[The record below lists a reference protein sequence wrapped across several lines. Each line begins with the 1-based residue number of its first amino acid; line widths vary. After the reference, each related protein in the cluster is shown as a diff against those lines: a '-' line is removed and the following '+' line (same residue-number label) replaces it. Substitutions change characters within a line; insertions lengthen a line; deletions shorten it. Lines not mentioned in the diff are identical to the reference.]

1 MSNRFVLL
9 SLAVG
14 AVSCGGGTGQI
25 KLSLTDAPS
34 DLVNVSQVNIQFDE
48 IRVHDNA
55 SSSVPD
61 GGPNAAQD
69 GVDGPGWIVLC
80 TDTQTVDL
88 LQLTN
93 GRFTPLCTR
102 AAADGGTES
111 RPVDVPAGRISQ
123 LRLHLVSAQL
133 VFNDGTPPASLTVPS
148 GTTSGLKINVDRDV
162 PNGGILELKL
172 DFNAASSI
180 NKQPD
185 GTYRL
190 TPVLSVL
197 P

>member
-1 MSNRFVLL
+1 MQYRFVILT
-9 SLAVG
+9 LAVG
-14 AVSCGGGTGQI
+14 AVACGGSGQI
-25 KLSLTDAPS
+25 QLSLTDAPA
-34 DLVNVSQVNIQFDE
+34 DLVNVSQVNITLDE
-48 IRVHDNA
+48 IRVHDDA

-61 GGPNAAQD
+61 GGSDAARD
-69 GVDGPGWIVLC
+69 GVDGRGWIVLC

-88 LQLTN
+88 MKLTN

-102 AAADGGTES
+102 PAADGGFES
-111 RPVDVPAGRISQ
+111 RPIEVPAGRISQ

-148 GTTSGLKINVDRDV
+148 GPTSGLKINVDRDV

-180 NKQPD
+180 NKQGD
-185 GTYRL
+185 GTYKL
-190 TPVLSVL
+190 SPVLTVL

>member
-1 MSNRFVLL
+1 MSIRFALL
-9 SLAVG
+9 SLVAGAVG
-14 AVSCGGGTGQI
+14 CGGGSGQI
-25 KLSLTDAPS
+25 KLSLTDAPA
-34 DLVNVSQVNIQFDE
+34 DLVNVSQVNITLDE
-48 IRVHDNA
+48 IRVHDDA

-69 GVDGPGWIVLC
+69 GVNGPGWIVLC

-88 LQLTN
+88 MQLTN
-93 GRFTPLCTR
+93 GRFTPLCTQ
-102 AAADGGTES
+102 AAADGGMES
-111 RPVDVPAGRISQ
+111 RPIDVPAGRISQ

-148 GTTSGLKINVDRDV
+148 GSTSGLKINVDRDV
-162 PNGGILELKL
+162 PKGGVLDLKL

-180 NKQPD
+180 NKQGN
-185 GTYRL
+185 GTYTL

>member
-1 MSNRFVLL
+1 MSIRFVLL
-9 SLAVG
+9 SLATG
-14 AVSCGGGTGQI
+14 AVACGGGSGQI
-25 KLSLTDAPS
+25 RLSLTDAPA
-34 DLVNVSQVNIQFDE
+34 DLVNVSQVNLTIDE

-69 GVDGPGWIVLC
+69 GVNGPGWIVLC

-88 LQLTN
+88 MQLTN
-93 GRFTPLCTR
+93 GRFTPVCTQ
-102 AAADGGTES
+102 AAADGGMES
-111 RPVDVPAGRISQ
+111 RPITVPAGRISQ

-133 VFNDGTPPASLTVPS
+133 VFNDGTPPASLTIPS
-148 GTTSGLKINVDRDV
+148 GPTSGLKINVDRDV
-162 PNGGILELKL
+162 PNGGVLDLRL

>member
-1 MSNRFVLL
+1 MSIRFVLL
-9 SLAVG
+9 SLAAG
-14 AVSCGGGTGQI
+14 AVGCGGSSGQI
-25 KLSLTDAPS
+25 KLSLTDAPA
-34 DLVNVSQVNIQFDE
+34 DLVNVSQVNITLDE
-48 IRVHDNA
+48 IRVHDDA

-69 GVDGPGWIVLC
+69 GVDGQGWIVLC

-88 LQLTN
+88 MQLTN
-93 GRFTPLCTR
+93 GRFTPLCTQ
-102 AAADGGTES
+102 AVADGGMES
-111 RPVDVPAGRISQ
+111 RPIDVPAGRISQ

-148 GTTSGLKINVDRDV
+148 GSTSGLKINVDRDV
-162 PNGGILELKL
+162 PKGGVLDLKL

>member
-1 MSNRFVLL
+1 MRRFFLL
-9 SLAVG
+9 CLASC
-14 AVSCGGGTGQI
+14 AVACGGGSGQI
-25 KLSLTDAPS
+25 RLSLTDTPA
-34 DLVNVSQVNIQFDE
+34 DLVNVSQVNITLDE
-48 IRVHDNA
+48 IRVHDDA

-69 GVDGPGWIVLC
+69 GVNGQGWIVLC

-88 LQLTN
+88 MQLTN
-93 GRFTPLCTR
+93 GRFTPMCAR
-102 AAADGGTES
+102 PAADGGMES
-111 RPVDVPAGRISQ
+111 RPIDVPAGRISQ

-148 GTTSGLKINVDRDV
+148 GSTSGLKINVDRDV
-162 PNGGILELKL
+162 PSGGVLDLKL

-180 NKQPD
+180 NKQVN
-185 GTYRL
+185 GTYTL

>member
-1 MSNRFVLL
+1 MRIRFVFL
-9 SLAVG
+9 SLAAG
-14 AVSCGGGTGQI
+14 AVACGGGSGQI
-25 KLSLTDAPS
+25 RLSLTDAPA
-34 DLVNVSQVNIQFDE
+34 DLVNVSQVNITFDE

-88 LQLTN
+88 MQLTN
-93 GRFTPLCTR
+93 GRFTPVCTQ
-102 AAADGGTES
+102 AAADGGMES
-111 RPVDVPAGRISQ
+111 RPITVPAGRISQ

-133 VFNDGTPPASLTVPS
+133 VFNDGAPPASLTIPS
-148 GTTSGLKINVDRDV
+148 GSTSGLKINVDRDV
-162 PNGGILELKL
+162 PNGGVLDLRL

-180 NKQPD
+180 NRQAD

-190 TPVLSVL
+190 TPVISVL